1 MNWAHLSHE
10 INIDLNFTIGWPVPG
25 TNPEKQML

>member
-1 MNWAHLSHE
+1 MNWAHLSQE
-10 INIDLNFTIGWPVPG
+10 INKVINFTIVWPVPG